1 MFHRVR
7 DASKVALVGLVDRL
21 RDDRA
26 ADRLIDVQWG
36 TPHLATLGV
45 VEIPRSA
52 YLRRLPRVLAVPGA
66 PVFG

>member
-1 MFHRVR
+1 
-7 DASKVALVGLVDRL
+7 
-21 RDDRA
+21 
-26 ADRLIDVQWG
+26 VQWG

-52 YLRRLPRVLAVPGA
+52 YLRRLPGVLAVPAA